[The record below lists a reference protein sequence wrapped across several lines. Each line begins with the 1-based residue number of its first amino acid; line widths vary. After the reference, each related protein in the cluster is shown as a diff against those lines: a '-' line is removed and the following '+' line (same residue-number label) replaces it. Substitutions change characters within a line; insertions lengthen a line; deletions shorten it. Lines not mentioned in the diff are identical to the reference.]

1 MDYDKAEKIR
11 NKSFGSLLGEQ
22 EGGLGASLK
31 SAISQKTQAKMTG
44 IKEKFDPMNIARAVG
59 GKTGAAVYGKVF
71 GRDQKSMERFAGVKK
86 KRISEVDGVGKASG
100 DSSPADVLGLIYRM
114 MLRNAEDDKLQN
126 DLKQNKKEEEDK
138 EENDRNQ
145 QLIRALT
152 GRKKEPTRKEKKAE
166 RRAERKEEKKIEAEA
181 AKKEAKPEVK
191 PKKEEAPKAPAK
203 APEKPPAKAPEKPKV
218 EKAPEKPKVEKAPA
232 KAPEVKPKAE
242 KAPEVAAP
250 KPSAARAPVTASK
263 GVAGTVAA
271 GAGVIGTITA
281 GLVAAGITNAYAQKA
296 VIANVGKETGFKPR
310 DEDLAAYSRTSNERI
325 REVFTSR
332 AAKYSDEELN
342 QIKKDPVKFGEMV
355 YGKDTKMGQSMGNTQ
370 EGDGYKYRGRGSIQ
384 LTGKNNYAAYSKVV
398 NKDLVS
404 NPDLVNDPAIDAAV
418 VAAFVKKGVG
428 NKINDFT
435 DQQTANRAVTQA
447 IGGAKLNLDVGVGAK
462 ILSKVD
468 EYSGALSGDKI
479 DSVSKENKDLKVKPN
494 DGAAPITINNTTNT
508 QKNSNAETNKQ
519 TIDDRNA
526 YQKKAQ
532 G

>member
-1 MDYDKAEKIR
+1 MDYEKAEKIR
-11 NKSFGSLLGEQ
+11 KQSFGSLLGEQ

-44 IKEKFDPMNIARAVG
+44 IKEKFDSMNIARAVG
-59 GKTGAAVYGKVF
+59 GKTGAAIYGKVF
-71 GRDQKSMERFAGVKK
+71 GRDQASMERFADVRK
-86 KRISEVDGVGKASG
+86 KRTTGLGEMQQGGG
-100 DSSPADVLGLIYRM
+100 TSSSVSNALGLIYRM
-114 MLRNAEDDKLQN
+114 MLRNAEDEKLQ
-126 DLKQNKKEEEDK
+126 DQLKRNQKEEEFK
-138 EENDRNQ
+138 EEKDRNE

-152 GRKKEPTRKEKKAE
+152 GRKKPPAKKRKIKEKKPE
-166 RRAERKEEKKIEAEA
+166 KE
-181 AKKEAKPEVK
+181 KPTEPPK
-191 PKKEEAPKAPAK
+191 PTTPSGKGKGKAPTKEAPKEPAK
-203 APEKPPAKAPEKPKV
+203 TPEVKPKV
-218 EKAPEKPKVEKAPA
+218 EKAPEAKPKAEKAPA

-250 KPSAARAPVTASK
+250 KPSAARAPVTAGK

-310 DEDLAAYSRTSNERI
+310 DEDLAAYGKTSNERI

-332 AAKYSDEELN
+332 TQKYSDEELN

-479 DSVSKENKDLKVKPN
+479 DSVSKENKDLKVKSN
-494 DGAAPITINNTTNT
+494 DSEPSVIINNNTNT
-508 QKNSNAETNKQ
+508 QEKTKTTPRPQ
-519 TIDDRNA
+519 GGDDKSA
-526 YQKKAQ
+526 YQKKVQ